1 MPLAAALVAS
11 QGTGGPATVAPLT
24 GRPHTTPVA
33 GSRKRMFSGMP
44 GTWSAMEYVP
54 STAVVAVPTTWPL
67 PLTTSTIQPDRRR
80 SPLSMRPKSLP
91 WSNHTVPDTEADNC
105 TGVGRRHAFC
115 VIAGSH
121 TGRSPGLPSKS
132 ARSSGVGVR
141 NSFSPPPSTITAL
154 FTGEPV
160 AAAAAT
166 RTEATMVSAEV
177 APAAITVLLAQRK
190 RLSPGAPVQV
200 QPVPT
205 GVAAS
210 VRPAGRRSS
219 TTYSPALGCCPML
232 RTRSV

>member
-1 MPLAAALVAS
+1 MPLAMAVLAS
-11 QGTGGPATVAPLT
+11 HGTGAPAIVSPLT

-33 GSRKRMFSGMP
+33 GSRKRTLNSTP
-44 GTWSAMEYVP
+44 GTWSAIEYVP
-54 STAVVAVPTTWPL
+54 STPVVAVPTTWPL
-67 PLTTSTIQPDRRR
+67 SFTTSTTQPDRRR
-80 SPLSMRPKSLP
+80 SPPSMRPKSLP
-91 WSNHTVPDTEADNC
+91 WSNHTVPDTDADNC

-141 NSFSPPPSTITAL
+141 YSFSPPPSTITAL
-154 FTGEPV
+154 FTGDPV
-160 AAAAAT
+160 AAEAAT
-166 RTEATMVSAEV
+166 RTCAMMLSPDV

-190 RLSPGAPVQV
+190 RSSPGAPVQV
-200 QPVPT
+200 QPTPT

-219 TTYSPALGCCPML
+219 TT
-232 RTRSV
+232 